1 MDGIQLTYHEIVN
14 DLLLLQWSDGS
25 EHALPIAQLR
35 DNCPCASCAGEK
47 DVFGNTYAGISQKTD
62 KNIKITKY
70 SLIGNYGVRFFFSDN
85 HSDGI
90 YTFDFLKKLDEKQN

>member
-47 DVFGNTYAGISQKTD
+47 DVFGTVYKGPDQPLNELSYTITGIKPV
-62 KNIKITKY
+62 
-70 SLIGNYGVRFFFSDN
+70 G
-85 HSDGI
+85 
-90 YTFDFLKKLDEKQN
+90 